1 VAQLPGLLFE
11 TLTRHYDLVLQ
22 RRSTLSGQAS
32 SLMTFA
38 GIIETILVGSLT
50 ALATSQDARII
61 LSASQDYPTIVWGIG
76 LGFAMYLVTAI
87 LAILS
92 YRETLWIPAPV
103 IVEGKN
109 PKEWR
114 KILDQIHQTPQT
126 LSIVGLEMQL
136 VTAIEKHQ
144 HTNDE
149 KYKLLLAG
157 YVFLIAGILFTAIT
171 GCLFLRGL
179 APV

>member
-1 VAQLPGLLFE
+1 
-11 TLTRHYDLVLQ
+11 
-22 RRSTLSGQAS
+22 
-32 SLMTFA
+32 
-38 GIIETILVGSLT
+38 
-50 ALATSQDARII
+50 
-61 LSASQDYPTIVWGIG
+61 
-76 LGFAMYLVTAI
+76 MYLVTAI

-114 KILDQIHQTPQT
+114 KILDQIHQRPQT
-126 LSIVGLEMQL
+126 LSLVGLEMQL

-144 HTNDE
+144 HTNDR

-171 GCLFLRGL
+171 GCLVLRGL
-179 APV
+179 APVWHSPSRLKRCFPLFMCGADCVRLGRCQ